1 MKKTIRLTESDLI
14 KLVKQIIKES
24 DQGDIL
30 NCLSIA
36 TNISNKELT
45 KLAPCLE
52 LQKNPTD
59 KTNIQS
65 CVSAVIPFAQ
75 EKLGIDFFD
84 PMGSAKRIMDLTTK
98 CLACVG
104 NISPVMY

>member
-30 NCLSIA
+30 SCLSKA
-36 TNISNKELT
+36 TNMSSKELI

-59 KTNIQS
+59 KTNIES

-75 EKLGIDFFD
+75 EKFGIDFSD
-84 PMGSAKRIMDLTTK
+84 PMGSAKKIMDLTTK

-104 NISPVMY
+104 NVSPVMY